1 MEWLTPLF
9 TVAVINIVLSGDNA
23 VAIGLACSKLK
34 ERHRGRAIVLGGL
47 LAFFFQ
53 VIFTFVASALLAI
66 PYLKIVGGLLLII
79 IAANLLTSDSEQESE
94 ENAAATFS
102 SAIWSIALA
111 SIVMSGDN
119 VIAVAS
125 VAHGNRMIL
134 IFGLLVSFPIIM
146 WGGAIVARLL
156 DQLPALLWIG
166 ALFIGWTA
174 GAIMVDDE
182 FFDWLL
188 AGVNLDPAW
197 VAALVAL
204 GVLGYGMLINFLKR
218 RKTGSQPRP

>member
-34 ERHRGRAIVLGGL
+34 EKHRGKAILWGGL

-53 VIFTFVASALLAI
+53 VIFTFAASALLTV
-66 PYLKIVGGLLLII
+66 PYVKIVGGIMLII
-79 IAANLLTSDSEQESE
+79 IAANLLTSASEQESE

-102 SAIWSIALA
+102 SAIWSITLA

-134 IFGLLVSFPIIM
+134 VFGLLVSFPIIM
-146 WGGAIVARLL
+146 WGGALIAKLL
-156 DQLPALLWIG
+156 DRIPALIWMG
-166 ALFIGWTA
+166 AMLIGWTA
-174 GAIMVDDE
+174 GQIMIDDPY
-182 FFDWLL
+182 FDWLL
-188 AGVNLDPAW
+188 VRFGLNQAW
-197 VAALVAL
+197 FSVAVTL
-204 GVLGYGMLINFLKR
+204 GVLVYGLLTKF
-218 RKTGSQPRP
+218 RKGRT